1 MSPGPTEHP
10 RPSEAGPV
18 SVPCSVSPPADW
30 GLACRCPVDPLCWR
44 SLNPPGS
51 PVPSASYT
59 HAGLSR
65 HGDQGGRTPALTVGT
80 ETPGGLTGRKA
91 TALWCSGREMV
102 SPGLLHLG
110 PGCSPAQWTG
120 SDGDNSV
127 GGDNSTPGAFPDCPR
142 HQECGWLQGHVQ
154 CSLSPRQDQG
164 PSGSGPAKPQ
174 LLWAS
179 LCQSGGRDQRPP
191 GPGLSDTDSDSATG
205 SLIAAQRTSPRGS
218 GVAQARTFP
227 KAPFSEQN
235 SGTGGESLC
244 VITIAGRV
252 PLLGPGAVI
261 WAPTQAPG
269 LAQKVRGSPGS
280 SVTMYGLVCSV

>member
-1 MSPGPTEHP
+1 MPCGPAVLAIPQPARLPCAKRLLHQCPSRSSWRPRRPHP
-10 RPSEAGPV
+10 RP
-18 SVPCSVSPPADW
+18 
-30 GLACRCPVDPLCWR
+30 
-44 SLNPPGS
+44 
-51 PVPSASYT
+51 
-59 HAGLSR
+59 
-65 HGDQGGRTPALTVGT
+65 GGRHWDPRRPHGQEGHCPAVLRQRNGV
-80 ETPGGLTGRKA
+80 
-91 TALWCSGREMV
+91 SGV
-102 SPGLLHLG
+102 LYLG

-142 HQECGWLQGHVQ
+142 HQECGWLQGYVQ
-154 CSLSPRQDQG
+154 CSLSSRQDQG
-164 PSGSGPAKPQ
+164 PSGSGPARPQ
-174 LLWAS
+174 LLGAS

-191 GPGLSDTDSDSATG
+191 GPGLSDTDPDSATG
-205 SLIAAQRTSPRGS
+205 SLIAAQGTSPRGS
-218 GVAQARTFP
+218 GVAQDRTFP

-261 WAPTQAPG
+261 WAPVRAPG
-269 LAQKVRGSPGS
+269 LAQRVRGSPGS